1 MKSHKIY
8 KCRACNSQNIKL
20 VFSLGNMAHAGI
32 FPEKKITNVP
42 KDFINV
48 VYCKNCTL
56 VQLDRNFN
64 LNYMFGKNYGYRSGI
79 NRTMTS
85 FENLTKKL

>member
-1 MKSHKIY
+1 M
-8 KCRACNSQNIKL
+8 QFLNIKS
-20 VFSLGNMAHAGI
+20 VFSLGNIAHAGI
-32 FPEKKITNVP
+32 FPKKITNVP

-48 VYCKNCTL
+48 MYCKNCTL

-79 NRTMTS
+79 NSTMTS
-85 FENLTKKL
+85 HLKILQKNYEKI